1 MCRGGVRN
9 DHHTAHCGRQ
19 PRRCVSS
26 RSRSTA
32 SWRPAQRLMW
42 TVKLD
47 PPDGSA
53 GRWAQRAGTPG
64 LISGAAWPL
73 RVGRKRGRPVRRPR
87 AGRRR
92 ALRLCGPHP
101 CWSAPR
107 PRSCCAGTYGP
118 AATGSPAGW
127 RSPTGCA
134 RLPFCRPARPSGGPV
149 GRCERAGEAAS
160 DIGDPRNSG
169 IIQGSSSPP
178 VGSIGRHSAAQFLE
192 HCDMSANG
200 CRIGGRPASRVPP
213 VAAVLRRRGPPFR
226 GDVRVF
232 PLGAMDG
239 RPVGPEWILRR
250 PMVRRHCRSSSS
262 YILRRPPRVGSG

>member
-1 MCRGGVRN
+1 
-9 DHHTAHCGRQ
+9 
-19 PRRCVSS
+19 
-26 RSRSTA
+26 
-32 SWRPAQRLMW
+32 MW

-47 PPDGSA
+47 PPTAPPA
-53 GRWAQRAGTPG
+53 GGRNERA
-64 LISGAAWPL
+64 
-73 RVGRKRGRPVRRPR
+73 RRPDL
-87 AGRRR
+87 GRCVAATGR
-92 ALRLCGPHP
+92 ALRLCGRTLAGQHP
-101 CWSAPR
+101 GHGRAVPAP
-107 PRSCCAGTYGP
+107 YGP

-169 IIQGSSSPP
+169 IIQGSTSPP

-213 VAAVLRRRGPPFR
+213 VAAVLRRRGRHFAVTCGCSRWARWMGGRSVLSGYCADRWFAGTADPRRPTFSVARRVSGPDEHVFPPS
-226 GDVRVF
+226 
-232 PLGAMDG
+232 PLGAG
-239 RPVGPEWILRR
+239 AAACTVGPGGTGTGS
-250 PMVRRHCRSSSS
+250 VRRRG
-262 YILRRPPRVGSG
+262 RVDGAAVGW